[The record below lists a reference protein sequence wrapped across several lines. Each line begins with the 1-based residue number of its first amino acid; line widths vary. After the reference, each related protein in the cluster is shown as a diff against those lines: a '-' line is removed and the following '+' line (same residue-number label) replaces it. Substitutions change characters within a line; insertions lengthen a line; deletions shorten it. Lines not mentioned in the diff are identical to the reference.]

1 MPSFADQAA
10 SRRKFLQF
18 LAGSPLLAAGGLE
31 AFAAKGRFP
40 GASFPTR

>member
-1 MPSFADQAA
+1 MPSCADQTA

-31 AFAAKGRFP
+31 ASPAKGRRP
-40 GASFPTR
+40 GPSYPTR